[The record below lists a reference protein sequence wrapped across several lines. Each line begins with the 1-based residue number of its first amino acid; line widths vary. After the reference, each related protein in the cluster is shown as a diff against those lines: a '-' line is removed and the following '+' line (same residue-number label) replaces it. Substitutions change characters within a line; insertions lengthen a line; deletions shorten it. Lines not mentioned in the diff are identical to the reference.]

1 MTALPSASRRALLVM
16 GATVVTGLVTYVF
29 LGIVSRGV
37 AALAPDAASGD
48 AAFDMFSVF
57 WSVALVVGFGLFL
70 PVEQEL
76 ARLGAHGADVRAAV
90 RAALR
95 LSAVVALAGVA
106 VVAIAA
112 PLLLGAGMPPGLVV
126 AYALIA
132 PVSALQFTARGAMV
146 ARGDVPAYSRVL
158 LADSGLRVALAL
170 AALLLLTAL
179 DLPDAVSWF
188 AAALLAAIALAHV
201 PVLLRAGTRTRVV
214 ADEAP
219 GAGDGV
225 DPALVAVEGAAVGS
239 AAVEGAAVEGDAGTA
254 ARGRATTSIRRAY
267 LALLGAGVCAQ
278 LLLNAGPVVIAAL
291 DRTVG
296 TAGAFQATF
305 SVARVPLFMLVPL
318 QGLIVPPLVAYVR
331 RGETAALIRRM
342 SLLAAA
348 IAGLGVVAGVV
359 AALAG
364 PAVIELV
371 FGEGRSL
378 PALDVGIL
386 VLGVFAH
393 VGLVIGTQALIATDR
408 HRDSSLAWATALVS
422 AATATALL
430 QGPLGWATA
439 IAAGFGAGSLIG
451 WITALLRLRAVGTRQ
466 VRLARTDTHKETP

>member
-1 MTALPSASRRALLVM
+1 MTAVPSAPRRALLVM

-29 LGIVSRGV
+29 LGIVSRGL
-37 AALAPDAASGD
+37 AALAPDAVAGD

-76 ARLGAHGADVRAAV
+76 ARLGAHGADVRVAV
-90 RAALR
+90 RSALR
-95 LSAVVALAGVA
+95 LSGVVALAGVV
-106 VVAIAA
+106 VVAGCA

-132 PVSALQFTARGAMV
+132 PVSALQFTARGGMV

-158 LADSGLRVALAL
+158 LADSGLRVVLAL
-170 AALLLLTAL
+170 GALLLLTAL
-179 DLPDAVSWF
+179 DLPDAVAWF

-201 PVLLRAGTRTRVV
+201 PVLLRLRSGS
-214 ADEAP
+214 ADA
-219 GAGDGV
+219 
-225 DPALVAVEGAAVGS
+225 S
-239 AAVEGAAVEGDAGTA
+239 AAVAPGPPVATGPADGT
-254 ARGRATTSIRRAY
+254 GLRRAY

-342 SLLAAA
+342 TLLAAA
-348 IAGLGVVAGVV
+348 VAGVGVVAGVV
-359 AALAG
+359 ATLAG
-364 PAVIELV
+364 PWVIELV
-371 FGEGRSL
+371 FGPGRSL
-378 PALDVGIL
+378 PALDVGVL

-408 HRDSSLAWATALVS
+408 HRDSSIAWVAALV
-422 AATATALL
+422 AAAAATALL

-439 IAAGFGAGSLIG
+439 IAAGFGGGSLIG

-466 VRLARTDTHKETP
+466 ARLARAQRNEETP

>member
-57 WSVALVVGFGLFL
+57 WSVSLVVGFGLFL

-201 PVLLRAGTRTRVV
+201 PVLLRAGSRTDVV
-214 ADEAP
+214 AGEVP

-225 DPALVAVEGAAVGS
+225 DPALVAVEG

-371 FGEGRSL
+371 FGAGRSL

-408 HRDSSLAWATALVS
+408 HRDSSLAWATALV
-422 AATATALL
+422 AAAAATALL

>member
-1 MTALPSASRRALLVM
+1 MTAVPSARRRALLVV

-29 LGIVSRGV
+29 LGIVSRSV
-37 AALAPDAASGD
+37 AALAPDAVAGD

-76 ARLGAHGADVRAAV
+76 ARLGAHGVDVRAAV
-90 RAALR
+90 RSALG
-95 LSAVVALAGVA
+95 LSGAVALVGLVA
-106 VVAIAA
+106 VAA
-112 PLLLGAGMPPGLVV
+112 ASPLLLGAGMPIGLVV

-132 PVSALQFTARGAMV
+132 PVSALQFTARGSMV
-146 ARGDVPAYSRVL
+146 ARGDVTAYSRVL
-158 LADSGLRVALAL
+158 LADSGLRVTLAL
-170 AALLLLTAL
+170 GALLLLTAL

-201 PVLLRAGTRTRVV
+201 PVLLRLRGGRADAAAG
-214 ADEAP
+214 A
-219 GAGDGV
+219 V
-225 DPALVAVEGAAVGS
+225 DPAVAAVDPVALATGPVP
-239 AAVEGAAVEGDAGTA
+239 AASPG
-254 ARGRATTSIRRAY
+254 TSIRRAY

-342 SLLAAA
+342 TLIAAA
-348 IAGLGVVAGVV
+348 VAGVGVVAGVV
-359 AALAG
+359 AALVG
-364 PAVIELV
+364 PWVIELV
-371 FGEGRSL
+371 FGSGRSL
-378 PALDVGIL
+378 PGLDVGIL
-386 VLGVFAH
+386 VLGVFTH

-408 HRDSSLAWATALVS
+408 HRDSSIAWVAALVV
-422 AATATALL
+422 AAAATALL

-439 IAAGFGAGSLIG
+439 IAAGFGGGSLVG
-451 WITALLRLRAVGTRQ
+451 WIVALLRLRAVGTRH
-466 VRLARTDTHKETP
+466 ARTARTRTLEETP

>member
-37 AALAPDAASGD
+37 AALAPDSASGD

-76 ARLGAHGADVRAAV
+76 ARLGAHGADVRVAV

-201 PVLLRAGTRTRVV
+201 PVLLRAGSRTRVV
-214 ADEAP
+214 ANEAP
-219 GAGDGV
+219 GAGDGAGV
-225 DPALVAVEGAAVGS
+225 DPALVAVEGAAV
-239 AAVEGAAVEGDAGTA
+239 EGAAVEPDGGTP

-278 LLLNAGPVVIAAL
+278 LLLNVGPVVIAAL

-408 HRDSSLAWATALVS
+408 HRDSSLAWATALV
-422 AATATALL
+422 AAAAATALL

>member
-1 MTALPSASRRALLVM
+1 MTAVPSASRRALLVM

-29 LGIVSRGV
+29 LGIVSRGL
-37 AALAPDAASGD
+37 AALSPDAASGD

-76 ARLGAHGADVRAAV
+76 ARLGAHGRDVPAAV
-90 RAALR
+90 RSALG

-106 VVAIAA
+106 VVAAAA
-112 PLLLGAGMPPGLVV
+112 PLLLAAGMPPGLVV

-158 LADSGLRVALAL
+158 LADSGLRVVLAL

-179 DLPDAVSWF
+179 DLPDAVAWF
-188 AAALLAAIALAHV
+188 AAALLGAIALAHV
-201 PVLLRAGTRTRVV
+201 PVLLRLRARTARPAAVAGT
-214 ADEAP
+214 
-219 GAGDGV
+219 GAV
-225 DPALVAVEGAAVGS
+225 DPALVAA
-239 AAVEGAAVEGDAGTA
+239 EGAAVESGGGPTPGSGA
-254 ARGRATTSIRRAY
+254 ATGIRRAY

-331 RGETAALIRRM
+331 RGETGALIRRM
-342 SLLAAA
+342 SLLAAL
-348 IAGLGVVAGVV
+348 IAGVGVVAGVV

-364 PAVIELV
+364 PWVIELV
-371 FGEGRSL
+371 FGAGRSL
-378 PALDVGIL
+378 PAVDVGIL

-408 HRDSSLAWATALVS
+408 HRDSSLAWVIALVAAAVATAAVQ
-422 AATATALL
+422 A
-430 QGPLGWATA
+430 PLGWATA
-439 IAAGFGAGSLIG
+439 IAAGFGAGSLVG

-466 VRLARTDTHKETP
+466 ARLARAHTNKETP

>member
-201 PVLLRAGTRTRVV
+201 PVLLRAGSRTRGD
-214 ADEAP
+214 AGEAP
-219 GAGDGV
+219 GAGDGAGV
-225 DPALVAVEGAAVGS
+225 DPALVAVEGAAV
-239 AAVEGAAVEGDAGTA
+239 EGAAVEPDGGTP

-408 HRDSSLAWATALVS
+408 HRDSSLAWATALVAAA
-422 AATATALL
+422 AATTLL

>member
-37 AALAPDAASGD
+37 AALAPDAATGD

-76 ARLGAHGADVRAAV
+76 ARLGAHRRDVRAAV
-90 RAALR
+90 RSALR
-95 LSAVVALAGVA
+95 LSSVVAFAGVVV
-106 VVAIAA
+106 VVAAS

-126 AYALIA
+126 AYALVA

-158 LADSGLRVALAL
+158 LTDSGLRVVLAL
-170 AALLLLTAL
+170 AVLLLLTL
-179 DLPDAVSWF
+179 TQLPDAVSWF
-188 AAALLAAIALAHV
+188 AAALLAAIGLAHV
-201 PVLLRAGTRTRVV
+201 PVLLRAHAREADPV
-214 ADEAP
+214 AAAS
-219 GAGDGV
+219 GADDAV
-225 DPALVAVEGAAVGS
+225 DPALVAVEGAVVDE
-239 AAVEGAAVEGDAGTA
+239 AAATPDGT
-254 ARGRATTSIRRAY
+254 GIRRAY

-342 SLLAAA
+342 SLLAAL
-348 IAGLGVVAGVV
+348 IAGVGVVAGVV

-364 PAVIELV
+364 PWVITLV
-371 FGEGRSL
+371 FGSGRSL

-408 HRDSSLAWATALVS
+408 HRDSSLAWVIAL
-422 AATATALL
+422 AAAAAATALL

-439 IAAGFGAGSLIG
+439 IAGGFGAGSLIG

-466 VRLARTDTHKETP
+466 ARLARAHTNKETP

>member
-1 MTALPSASRRALLVM
+1 MTAVPSASRRALLVM

-90 RAALR
+90 RSALR
-95 LSAVVALAGVA
+95 LSGVVALGGVA
-106 VVAIAA
+106 LVALAA
-112 PLLLGAGMPPGLVV
+112 PLLLDAGMPPGLVV

-170 AALLLLTAL
+170 GALLLLTAL

-201 PVLLRAGTRTRVV
+201 PVLLRSGSRTRV
-214 ADEAP
+214 AGA
-219 GAGDGV
+219 GAGDGGGA
-225 DPALVAVEGAAVGS
+225 DPALVAVEGAGIDP
-239 AAVEGAAVEGDAGTA
+239 AAGDP
-254 ARGRATTSIRRAY
+254 ARDPVTTSIRRAY

-348 IAGLGVVAGVV
+348 IAGTGVVAGVV

-364 PAVIELV
+364 PWVIELV

-408 HRDSSLAWATALVS
+408 HRDSSLAWTAALL
-422 AATATALL
+422 AAAAATALL

-451 WITALLRLRAVGTRQ
+451 WTTALLRLRAVGTRQ

>member
-1 MTALPSASRRALLVM
+1 MTAVPSASRRALLVM

-90 RAALR
+90 RSALR
-95 LSAVVALAGVA
+95 LSGVVALAGAALVA
-106 VVAIAA
+106 LGA

-146 ARGDVPAYSRVL
+146 ARGDVPAYSCVL

-201 PVLLRAGTRTRVV
+201 PVLLRSGSRTRVV
-214 ADEAP
+214 AGEGTRTGTAV
-219 GAGDGV
+219 GGDASA
-225 DPALVAVEGAAVGS
+225 DPALVAVEGAAVEP
-239 AAVEGAAVEGDAGTA
+239 AAGIPPGGAV
-254 ARGRATTSIRRAY
+254 TTSIRRAY

-348 IAGLGVVAGVV
+348 IAGVGVVAGVV

-364 PAVIELV
+364 PFVIELV

-408 HRDSSLAWATALVS
+408 HRDSSLAWTTALV
-422 AATATALL
+422 AAAAATALL

-439 IAAGFGAGSLIG
+439 IAAGFGIGSLIG
-451 WITALLRLRAVGTRQ
+451 WITALLRLRAVGIRQ
-466 VRLARTDTHKETP
+466 VRLARTTTHKETP

>member
-76 ARLGAHGADVRAAV
+76 ARLGAHGHDVRSAV
-90 RAALR
+90 RSALR
-95 LSAVVALAGVA
+95 LSSVVALAGVV
-106 VVAIAA
+106 VVAAA
-112 PLLLGAGMPPGLVV
+112 SPLLLAAGMPVGLVV
-126 AYALIA
+126 AYALVA
-132 PVSALQFTARGAMV
+132 PVSALQFSARGAMV

-158 LADSGLRVALAL
+158 LADSGLRVVLAL
-170 AALLLLTAL
+170 AVLLLLTL
-179 DLPDAVSWF
+179 TDLPDAVSWF
-188 AAALLAAIALAHV
+188 AAALLAAIGLAHV
-201 PVLLRAGTRTRVV
+201 PVLLRLRSRP
-214 ADEAP
+214 ADPARAAAP
-219 GAGDGV
+219 HAAAV
-225 DPALVAVEGAAVGS
+225 DPTLVAVEGAVVDEAAGSGSVSASAEPAGRAVG
-239 AAVEGAAVEGDAGTA
+239 AG
-254 ARGRATTSIRRAY
+254 IRRAY
-267 LALLGAGVCAQ
+267 LALLGAGICAQ

-348 IAGLGVVAGVV
+348 IAGVGVVAGVV

-364 PAVIELV
+364 PWVITLV
-371 FGEGRSL
+371 FGAGRSL

-408 HRDSSLAWATALVS
+408 HRDSSLAWVIAL
-422 AATATALL
+422 AAAAAATALL
-430 QGPLGWATA
+430 QGPLGWSTA

-466 VRLARTDTHKETP
+466 AGLARAHTNKETP

>member
-1 MTALPSASRRALLVM
+1 MTAVPSARRRALLVM

-29 LGIVSRGV
+29 LGIVSRSV
-37 AALAPDAASGD
+37 AALAPDAVAGD
-48 AAFDMFSVF
+48 AAFDMSSVF

-76 ARLGAHGADVRAAV
+76 ARLGAHGVDVRTAV
-90 RAALR
+90 RSALG
-95 LSAVVALAGVA
+95 LSGAVALVGLVA
-106 VVAIAA
+106 VAA
-112 PLLLGAGMPPGLVV
+112 ASPLLLGAGMPIGLVV

-146 ARGDVPAYSRVL
+146 ARGDVTAYSRVL

-170 AALLLLTAL
+170 GALLLLTVL
-179 DLPDAVSWF
+179 DLPDAVSWV
-188 AAALLAAIALAHV
+188 AAIALAHV
-201 PVLLRAGTRTRVV
+201 PVLLRLRGGRADAAAG
-214 ADEAP
+214 A
-219 GAGDGV
+219 V
-225 DPALVAVEGAAVGS
+225 DPAVAAVDP
-239 AAVEGAAVEGDAGTA
+239 AALATGPVPAASPG
-254 ARGRATTSIRRAY
+254 TSIRRAY

-342 SLLAAA
+342 SLIAAA
-348 IAGLGVVAGVV
+348 VAGVGVVAGVV
-359 AALAG
+359 AALVG
-364 PAVIELV
+364 PWVIELV
-371 FGEGRSL
+371 FGSGRSL
-378 PALDVGIL
+378 PGLDVGIL

-408 HRDSSLAWATALVS
+408 HRDSSIAWVAALVV
-422 AATATALL
+422 AAAATALL

-439 IAAGFGAGSLIG
+439 IAAGFGGGSLVG
-451 WITALLRLRAVGTRQ
+451 WTVALLRLRAVGTRH
-466 VRLARTDTHKETP
+466 ARTARTRTLEETP

>member
-1 MTALPSASRRALLVM
+1 MTAHPSASRRALLVM

-37 AALAPDAASGD
+37 AALAPDAAAGD

-76 ARLGAHGADVRAAV
+76 ARLGAHGRDVRAAV
-90 RAALR
+90 RSALA
-95 LSAVVALAGVA
+95 LSSVVALAGVV
-106 VVAIAA
+106 VVAAA
-112 PLLLGAGMPPGLVV
+112 SPLLLGAGMPAGLVV
-126 AYALIA
+126 AYALVA

-158 LADSGLRVALAL
+158 LADSGLRVVLAL
-170 AALLLLTAL
+170 AVLLLLTVT

-188 AAALLAAIALAHV
+188 AAALLAAIGLAHV
-201 PVLLRAGTRTRVV
+201 PVLLRLRSR
-214 ADEAP
+214 
-219 GAGDGV
+219 AGDPAAGAARADAAP
-225 DPALVAVEGAAVGS
+225 DPALLAVEGAV
-239 AAVEGAAVEGDAGTA
+239 VDEVDAGPGA
-254 ARGRATTSIRRAY
+254 GIRRAY
-267 LALLGAGVCAQ
+267 LALLGAGICAQ

-348 IAGLGVVAGVV
+348 IAGVGVVAGVV

-364 PAVIELV
+364 PWVITLV
-371 FGEGRSL
+371 FGTGRSL

-408 HRDSSLAWATALVS
+408 HRDSSLAWVIAL
-422 AATATALL
+422 AAAAASTALL

-466 VRLARTDTHKETP
+466 ARIARAHTN

>member
-37 AALAPDAASGD
+37 AALAPDAAAGD
-48 AAFDMFSVF
+48 AAFDLFSVF

-76 ARLGAHGADVRAAV
+76 ARLGAHGRDVRSAV
-90 RAALR
+90 RAALG
-95 LSAVVALAGVA
+95 LSSVVALAGV
-106 VVAIAA
+106 VMVAAA
-112 PLLLGAGMPPGLVV
+112 SPLLLGAGMPLGLVV

-158 LADSGLRVALAL
+158 LADSGLRVVLAL
-170 AALLLLTAL
+170 GVLLLLTLTA
-179 DLPDAVSWF
+179 LPDAVAWF
-188 AAALLAAIALAHV
+188 AAALLAAIGLAHV
-201 PVLLRAGTRTRVV
+201 PVLLRIRARAV
-214 ADEAP
+214 DPAP
-219 GAGDGV
+219 AAARPAAV
-225 DPALVAVEGAAVGS
+225 PPAAAADPALVAVEGAVVDEARLGSDAPAGRTVGQ
-239 AAVEGAAVEGDAGTA
+239 G
-254 ARGRATTSIRRAY
+254 IRRAY

-348 IAGLGVVAGVV
+348 IAGVGVVAGAV

-364 PAVIELV
+364 PWVITLV
-371 FGEGRSL
+371 FGVGRSL
-378 PALDVGIL
+378 PTLDVGIL

-393 VGLVIGTQALIATDR
+393 VGLVIGTQALVATDR
-408 HRDSSLAWATALVS
+408 HRDSSLAWVIAL
-422 AATATALL
+422 AAAAAATALL
-430 QGPLGWATA
+430 QGPLGWSTA

-466 VRLARTDTHKETP
+466 ARLARAPMNKETP

>member
-1 MTALPSASRRALLVM
+1 VTVLPSAPRRALLVM
-16 GATVVTGLVTYVF
+16 GATIVTGLVTYVF
-29 LGIVSRGV
+29 LGIVSRGL
-37 AALAPDAASGD
+37 AALAPDAVAGD

-57 WSVALVVGFGLFL
+57 WSIALVVGFGLFL

-76 ARLGAHGADVRAAV
+76 ARLGAHGTDVRAAV
-90 RAALR
+90 RSALG
-95 LSAVVALAGVA
+95 LSAVVASAGVIA
-106 VVAIAA
+106 VAACA
-112 PLLLGAGMPPGLVV
+112 PLLLGAGMPSGLVV

-132 PVSALQFTARGAMV
+132 PVSALQFAARGAMV

-158 LADSGLRVALAL
+158 LVDSGLRVALAL
-170 AALLLLTAL
+170 AALLLLTVL
-179 DLPDAVSWF
+179 DPPDAVSWF
-188 AAALLAAIALAHV
+188 AAALLAAIAIAHV
-201 PVLLRAGTRTRVV
+201 PVLLRLRSGR
-214 ADEAP
+214 
-219 GAGDGV
+219 GAGAAIRSRADVARTV
-225 DPALVAVEGAAVGS
+225 DPVALATGPVLAGAPLG
-239 AAVEGAAVEGDAGTA
+239 
-254 ARGRATTSIRRAY
+254 TSIRRAY
-267 LALLGAGVCAQ
+267 LALLGAGICAQ

-342 SLLAAA
+342 SLIAAA
-348 IAGLGVVAGVV
+348 VAAVGIVAGVV
-359 AALAG
+359 ATLAG
-364 PAVIELV
+364 PWVIELV
-371 FGEGRSL
+371 FGQGRSL
-378 PALDVGIL
+378 PAPDVGIL

-408 HRDSSLAWATALVS
+408 HRDSSIAWVVALVV

-439 IAAGFGAGSLIG
+439 VAAGFGGGSLIG

-466 VRLARTDTHKETP
+466 ARLTRTQRNEETP

>member
-76 ARLGAHGADVRAAV
+76 ARLGAHGHDVRSAV
-90 RAALR
+90 RSALR
-95 LSAVVALAGVA
+95 LSSVVALAGVV
-106 VVAIAA
+106 VVAAA
-112 PLLLGAGMPPGLVV
+112 SPLLLAAGMPVGLVV
-126 AYALIA
+126 AYALVA
-132 PVSALQFTARGAMV
+132 PVSALQFSARGAMV

-158 LADSGLRVALAL
+158 LADSGLRVVLAL
-170 AALLLLTAL
+170 AVLLLLTL
-179 DLPDAVSWF
+179 TDLPDAVSWF
-188 AAALLAAIALAHV
+188 AAALLAAIGLAHV
-201 PVLLRAGTRTRVV
+201 PVLLRLRSRP
-214 ADEAP
+214 ADPARAAAP
-219 GAGDGV
+219 HAAAV
-225 DPALVAVEGAAVGS
+225 DPTLVAVEGAVVDEAAGSVSASAEPAGRAVG
-239 AAVEGAAVEGDAGTA
+239 AG
-254 ARGRATTSIRRAY
+254 IRRAY
-267 LALLGAGVCAQ
+267 LALLGAGICAQ

-348 IAGLGVVAGVV
+348 IAGVGVVAGVV

-364 PAVIELV
+364 PWVITLV
-371 FGEGRSL
+371 FGAGRSL

-408 HRDSSLAWATALVS
+408 HRDSSLAWVIAL
-422 AATATALL
+422 AAAAAATALL
-430 QGPLGWATA
+430 QGPLGWSTA

-466 VRLARTDTHKETP
+466 ARLARAHTNKETP

>member
-76 ARLGAHGADVRAAV
+76 ARLGAHGHDVRSAV
-90 RAALR
+90 RSALR
-95 LSAVVALAGVA
+95 LSSVVALAGVV
-106 VVAIAA
+106 VVAAA
-112 PLLLGAGMPPGLVV
+112 SPLLLAAGMPVGLVV
-126 AYALIA
+126 AYALVA
-132 PVSALQFTARGAMV
+132 PVSALQFSARGAMV

-158 LADSGLRVALAL
+158 LADSGLRVVLAL
-170 AALLLLTAL
+170 AVLLLLTL
-179 DLPDAVSWF
+179 TDLPDAVSWF
-188 AAALLAAIALAHV
+188 AASLLAAIGLAHV
-201 PVLLRAGTRTRVV
+201 PVLLRLRSRP
-214 ADEAP
+214 ADPARAAAP
-219 GAGDGV
+219 HATAV
-225 DPALVAVEGAAVGS
+225 DPTLVAVEGAVVDDARAGSGSVSASAEPAGRAVG
-239 AAVEGAAVEGDAGTA
+239 AG
-254 ARGRATTSIRRAY
+254 IRRAY
-267 LALLGAGVCAQ
+267 VALLGAGICAQ

-348 IAGLGVVAGVV
+348 IAGVGVVAGVV

-364 PAVIELV
+364 PWVITLV
-371 FGEGRSL
+371 FGAGRSL

-408 HRDSSLAWATALVS
+408 HRDSSLAWVIAL
-422 AATATALL
+422 AAAAAATALL
-430 QGPLGWATA
+430 QGPLGWSTA

-466 VRLARTDTHKETP
+466 ARLARAHTNKETP

>member
-1 MTALPSASRRALLVM
+1 MTAAPRASRRALLVM
-16 GATVVTGLVTYVF
+16 GATVVTGVVTYVF
-29 LGIVSRGV
+29 LGIVSRGL
-37 AALAPDAASGD
+37 AALAPDAATGD

-76 ARLGAHGADVRAAV
+76 ARLGAHGRDVPTAV
-90 RAALR
+90 RSALG
-95 LSAVVALAGVA
+95 LSAVVALAGVV
-106 VVAIAA
+106 VVAAA
-112 PLLLGAGMPPGLVV
+112 SPLLLATGMPPGLVV

-158 LADSGLRVALAL
+158 LADSGLRVVLAL
-170 AALLLLTAL
+170 TALLLLTAI
-179 DLPDAVSWF
+179 DLPDAVAWF
-188 AAALLAAIALAHV
+188 AAALLAAIAVAHA
-201 PVLLRAGTRTRVV
+201 PVLLGLRGRAPRSAALGRTGV
-214 ADEAP
+214 
-219 GAGDGV
+219 V
-225 DPALVAVEGAAVGS
+225 DPAIVAAEGAAVGPDG
-239 AAVEGAAVEGDAGTA
+239 GAPSGSRD
-254 ARGRATTSIRRAY
+254 TTGIRRAY

-331 RGETAALIRRM
+331 RGETSALIRRM
-342 SLLAAA
+342 SLLAAL
-348 IAGLGVVAGVV
+348 IAGVGVVAGVV
-359 AALAG
+359 AALVG
-364 PAVIELV
+364 PWVIELV
-371 FGEGRSL
+371 FGAGRSL
-378 PALDVGIL
+378 PAADVGIL

-408 HRDSSLAWATALVS
+408 HRDSSIAWVIALVAAGVATA
-422 AATATALL
+422 AL
-430 QGPLGWATA
+430 QAPLGWATA
-439 IAAGFGAGSLIG
+439 IAAGFGAGSVIG
-451 WITALLRLRAVGTRQ
+451 WITALLRLRAVGTRH
-466 VRLARTDTHKETP
+466 ARPGRAHTSKETP

>member
-1 MTALPSASRRALLVM
+1 MTALPSARRRALLVM

-29 LGIVSRGV
+29 LGIVSRSV
-37 AALAPDAASGD
+37 AALAPDAAAGD

-76 ARLGAHGADVRAAV
+76 ARLGAHGVEVRAAV
-90 RAALR
+90 RSALG
-95 LSAVVALAGVA
+95 LSGAVALVGLVA
-106 VVAIAA
+106 VAA
-112 PLLLGAGMPPGLVV
+112 ASPLLLGAGMPVGLVV

-170 AALLLLTAL
+170 GALLLLTVL
-179 DLPDAVSWF
+179 DLPDAVAWF

-201 PVLLRAGTRTRVV
+201 PVLLRLRAAG
-214 ADEAP
+214 P
-219 GAGDGV
+219 GAGVAAAGAV
-225 DPALVAVEGAAVGS
+225 DPALAAVDPVALATGPVP
-239 AAVEGAAVEGDAGTA
+239 AAPLG
-254 ARGRATTSIRRAY
+254 TSIRRAY

-331 RGETAALIRRM
+331 RGETAALIRGM
-342 SLLAAA
+342 SLIAAVV
-348 IAGLGVVAGVV
+348 AGVGIVAGVV

-364 PAVIELV
+364 PWVIELV
-371 FGEGRSL
+371 FGAGRSL
-378 PALDVGIL
+378 PGLDVGIL

-408 HRDSSLAWATALVS
+408 HRDSSIAWVAALVV
-422 AATATALL
+422 AAVAAAALH
-430 QGPLGWATA
+430 GPLGWATA
-439 IAAGFGAGSLIG
+439 IAAGFGGGSLVG
-451 WITALLRLRAVGTRQ
+451 WITALLRLRAVGTRH
-466 VRLARTDTHKETP
+466 ARTARTRTLEETP

>member
-76 ARLGAHGADVRAAV
+76 ARLGAHGHDVRSAV
-90 RAALR
+90 RSALR
-95 LSAVVALAGVA
+95 LSSVVALAGVV
-106 VVAIAA
+106 VVAAA
-112 PLLLGAGMPPGLVV
+112 SPLLLAAGMPVGLVV
-126 AYALIA
+126 AYALVA
-132 PVSALQFTARGAMV
+132 PVSALQFSARGAMV

-158 LADSGLRVALAL
+158 LADSGLRVVLAL
-170 AALLLLTAL
+170 AVLLLLTL
-179 DLPDAVSWF
+179 TDLPDAVSWF
-188 AAALLAAIALAHV
+188 AAALLAAIGLAHV
-201 PVLLRAGTRTRVV
+201 PVLLRLRSRPPDPAR
-214 ADEAP
+214 AAAP
-219 GAGDGV
+219 HAAAV
-225 DPALVAVEGAAVGS
+225 DPTLVAVEGAVVDDARAGSGSVSASAEPAGRAVG
-239 AAVEGAAVEGDAGTA
+239 AG
-254 ARGRATTSIRRAY
+254 IRRAY
-267 LALLGAGVCAQ
+267 LALLGAGICAQ

-348 IAGLGVVAGVV
+348 IAGVGVVAGVV

-364 PAVIELV
+364 PWVITLV
-371 FGEGRSL
+371 FGAGRSL

-408 HRDSSLAWATALVS
+408 HRDSSLAWVIAL
-422 AATATALL
+422 AAAAAATALL
-430 QGPLGWATA
+430 QGPLGWSTA

-466 VRLARTDTHKETP
+466 ARLARAHTNKETP

>member
-201 PVLLRAGTRTRVV
+201 PVLLRAGSRTRGD
-214 ADEAP
+214 AGEAP
-219 GAGDGV
+219 GAGDGAGV
-225 DPALVAVEGAAVGS
+225 DPALVAVEGAAV
-239 AAVEGAAVEGDAGTA
+239 EGAAVEPDGGTP

-371 FGEGRSL
+371 FGAGRSL

-408 HRDSSLAWATALVS
+408 HRDSSLAWATALV
-422 AATATALL
+422 AAAAATALL